1 LAHADRRAL
10 TGVPPAWPGR
20 AGSAKLEAA
29 PQRDRTMAATG
40 SAAPLASPMASI
52 GVPREIKRDEQRVAL
67 TPDGAREL
75 VSQGMEVRI
84 ETGAGLGAGIRDE
97 DYAAVG
103 ARLTSRDEAWAAHLV
118 VKVKEPQPEEFGFLR
133 PDLVLFTYLHLAAY
147 PDVGRALLDMGT
159 TAVAYETVQLDDGS
173 LPLLAPMSEIA
184 GRLAAQVGAYLL
196 EKPHGGRGVLM
207 GGCTG
212 VRPARVVV
220 LGAGT
225 VGWNAAR
232 IAAAMDA
239 EVFLLDRSP
248 QRLRQLESDRRG
260 RLVSLVSSRG
270 LIERLV
276 PGADLVIGAVLT
288 PGGRAPTLVDEPL
301 VQQMKTGSVIVDVAI
316 DQGGCIATS
325 RETTHTEP
333 TFAVHDVQHYAVG
346 NMPGAV
352 PFTSTEALVSVTLPY
367 ILVMAGRGLGEAITE
382 RPELVSGLNTVAGS
396 VCHPGVAKALGV
408 APRHPMAC
416 LR

>member
-1 LAHADRRAL
+1 
-10 TGVPPAWPGR
+10 
-20 AGSAKLEAA
+20 
-29 PQRDRTMAATG
+29 
-40 SAAPLASPMASI
+40 MASI
-52 GVPREIKRDEQRVAL
+52 GVPTEIKRDEQRVAL
-67 TPDGAREL
+67 TPDGVHEL
-75 VSQGMEVRI
+75 VSQGMEVRVQ
-84 ETGAGLGAGIRDE
+84 EGAGLGAGISDD
-97 DYAAVG
+97 DYRASG
-103 ARLTSRDEAWAAHLV
+103 ARLVSCEEAWAAHLV
-118 VKVKEPQPEEFGFLR
+118 VKVKEPQPQEFAFLR
-133 PDLVLFTYLHLAAY
+133 SDLVLFTYLHLAAY
-147 PDVGRALLDMGT
+147 PEVGRALLEAGT
-159 TAVAYETVQLDDGS
+159 TAVAYETVQLEDGS
-173 LPLLAPMSEIA
+173 LPLLAPMSEVA
-184 GRLAAQVGAYLL
+184 GRLAAQVGAHLL
-196 EKPHGGRGVLM
+196 EKPHGGRGVLI

-248 QRLRQLESDRRG
+248 HRLRGLEAARRG
-260 RLVSLVSSRG
+260 RMTGLVSSRS

-276 PGADLVIGAVLT
+276 PGADLLIGAVLL
-288 PGGRAPTLVDEPL
+288 PGGRAPTLVEEAL
-301 VQQMKTGSVIVDVAI
+301 VQRMRPGSVIVDVAI

-325 RETTHTEP
+325 RETTHTDP
-333 TFAVHDVQHYAVG
+333 VVTIHGVQHYAVG

-367 ILVMAGRGLGEAITE
+367 ILVMAGRGLLEAVTD
-382 RPELVSGLNTVAGS
+382 RPELLSGLNTVDGA

>member
-1 LAHADRRAL
+1 
-10 TGVPPAWPGR
+10 
-20 AGSAKLEAA
+20 
-29 PQRDRTMAATG
+29 
-40 SAAPLASPMASI
+40 
-52 GVPREIKRDEQRVAL
+52 
-67 TPDGAREL
+67 
-75 VSQGMEVRI
+75 
-84 ETGAGLGAGIRDE
+84 
-97 DYAAVG
+97 
-103 ARLTSRDEAWAAHLV
+103 V
-118 VKVKEPQPEEFGFLR
+118 VKVKEPQAEEFAFLR

-147 PDVGRALLDMGT
+147 PQVGRALLSAGT
-159 TAVAYETVQLDDGS
+159 TAIAYETVQLDDSS

-184 GRLAAQVGAYLL
+184 GRLAAQLGAHLL

-232 IAAAMDA
+232 VAAAMDA
-239 EVFLLDRSP
+239 EVFLLDHSP

-270 LIERLV
+270 LLERLV
-276 PGADLVIGAVLT
+276 PSADLVIGAVLL
-288 PGGRAPTLVDEPL
+288 PGDRAPTLVEEAL
-301 VQQMKTGSVIVDVAI
+301 VQQMQPGSVIVDVAI

-325 RETTHTEP
+325 RETSHTDP
-333 TFAVHDVQHYAVG
+333 VLTIHGVQHYAVG

-367 ILVMAGRGLGEAITE
+367 ILAIAGRGLVEAVTE
-382 RPELVSGLNTVAGS
+382 RPELVSGLNTINGS
-396 VCHPGVAKALGV
+396 VCHPGVAKALGL
-408 APRHPMAC
+408 PNRHPMAC
-416 LR
+416 LH

>member
-1 LAHADRRAL
+1 
-10 TGVPPAWPGR
+10 
-20 AGSAKLEAA
+20 
-29 PQRDRTMAATG
+29 
-40 SAAPLASPMASI
+40 MASI
-52 GVPREIKRDEQRVAL
+52 GVPAEIKRDEQRVAL
-67 TPDGAREL
+67 TPDAVSDL
-75 VSQGMEVRI
+75 VNQGMEVRI
-84 ETGAGLGAGIRDE
+84 QAGAGLGAGFTDARF
-97 DYAAVG
+97 AAAG
-103 ARLTSRDEAWAAHLV
+103 AQLVSAEEAWAAHLV
-118 VKVKEPQPEEFGFLR
+118 VKVKEPQPEEFAFLR

-147 PDVGRALLDMGT
+147 PEVGRALLEADT

-184 GRLAAQVGAYLL
+184 GRLAAQVGAHLL
-196 EKPHGGRGVLM
+196 EKPQGGRGILM

-220 LGAGT
+220 LGAGS

-248 QRLRQLESDRRG
+248 QKLRSLEVHRQG
-260 RLVSLVSSRG
+260 RLVSLVSNRS

-276 PGADLVIGAVLT
+276 PEADLLIGAVLT
-288 PGGRAPTLVDEPL
+288 AGGRAPTLVSEEL
-301 VQQMKTGSVIVDVAI
+301 VRQMQPGSVVIDVAI

-325 RETTHTEP
+325 RETTHTDP
-333 TFAVHDVQHYAVG
+333 VHTLHGVQHYAVG

-367 ILVMAGRGLGEAITE
+367 ILVMAGRGLMEAVTD
-382 RPELVSGLNTVAGS
+382 RPELLSGLNTAAGA
-396 VCHPGVAKALGV
+396 VCHPGVARALGV
-408 APRHPMAC
+408 TPRHPMAC
-416 LR
+416 LH

>member
-1 LAHADRRAL
+1 
-10 TGVPPAWPGR
+10 
-20 AGSAKLEAA
+20 
-29 PQRDRTMAATG
+29 
-40 SAAPLASPMASI
+40 MASI
-52 GVPREIKRDEQRVAL
+52 GVPTEIKRDERRVAL
-67 TPDGAREL
+67 SPDGVQEL
-75 VSQGMEVRI
+75 VGQGIEVRVQ
-84 ETGAGLGAGIRDE
+84 AGAGIGAGID
-97 DYAAVG
+97 DGAFAAAG
-103 ARLTSRDEAWAAHLV
+103 ARLVSREEAWAAHLV
-118 VKVKEPQPEEFGFLR
+118 VKVKEPQPEEFTYLR

-147 PDVGRALLDMGT
+147 PDVGRALLEAGT
-159 TAVAYETVQLDDGS
+159 TAVAYETVQLEDGS

-184 GRLAAQVGAYLL
+184 GRLAAQVGAHLL
-196 EKPHGGRGVLM
+196 ERPHGGRGVLI

-248 QRLRQLESDRRG
+248 QRLREREAERRG
-260 RLVSLVSSRG
+260 RLVSLVSSRS
-270 LIERLV
+270 LVERLV
-276 PGADLVIGAVLT
+276 PAADLVVGAVLT
-288 PGGRAPTLVDEPL
+288 PGGRAPTLVDEEL
-301 VQQMKTGSVIVDVAI
+301 VRRMKPGSVIVDVAI

-325 RETTHTEP
+325 RETTHTDP
-333 TFAVHDVQHYAVG
+333 VHTLHGVQHYAVG

-367 ILVMAGRGLGEAITE
+367 IMVMAGRGLAEAVTD
-382 RPELVSGLNTVAGS
+382 RPELLSGLNTADGA
-396 VCHPGVAKALGV
+396 VCHPGVARALGV
-408 APRHPMAC
+408 ATRHPMAC